1 MRLAISSLKHNE
13 TSIKT
18 FHDTIHVIF
27 QRIHQ
32 RIVMLAYKRDEMI
45 SVTDLLKG
53 FKTTLDKLT
62 SHQLDKVAVMK
73 NNKPEAVIL
82 SIDEYER
89 LQVKHHWNRLDEASY
104 LLSAFESLADA
115 ESKSL
120 SLEELDAKLDQ
131 TIKRYEH

>member
-1 MRLAISSLKHNE
+1 
-13 TSIKT
+13 
-18 FHDTIHVIF
+18 
-27 QRIHQ
+27 
-32 RIVMLAYKRDEMI
+32 MLAYKRDEMI

-89 LQVKHHWNRLDEASY
+89 LQVKHHWNRLDEESY